1 MKRITNKSE
10 FDELISGIS
19 ECLKWHDRENF
30 AERSYNLRLDN
41 GEDLRI
47 VFNYNNLAHL
57 LGIDTE
63 YLKTTGLFKGSSYE
77 ILKMICNDSY
87 RLYNMIRQGHLTFE
101 NFISDFAFDKVR
113 GFKNICGIDL
123 YNIEFICKYSKEC
136 SYVTGY
142 EQQDGDYYIAYKA
155 GNENGLFIIGLKKD
169 GNYYYPMT
177 NRFVDFNN
185 EESKRFLEVLLTN
198 QTITM
203 PTYSHL
209 YFFNTKSISDTMY
222 IDYRKKPSLIRQSI
236 MYAQEYGAISD
247 VAVGYK
253 YIIEKLLQRM
263 DSNSNLTKILNEIIC
278 KYINS
283 GRKINKVT
291 LKKQFGNL
299 PDDIVS
305 WVDGYN
311 DLLDG
316 KFVDVS
322 DDCSD
327 SLKAEN
333 RELVTENKSLK
344 SENSRLRQELER
356 LKQQVLSISE
366 VNKKLEEVNKKLEE
380 ENTGYRENETAIMR
394 ILRPR

>member
-1 MKRITNKSE
+1 
-10 FDELISGIS
+10 
-19 ECLKWHDRENF
+19 
-30 AERSYNLRLDN
+30 
-41 GEDLRI
+41 
-47 VFNYNNLAHL
+47 
-57 LGIDTE
+57 
-63 YLKTTGLFKGSSYE
+63 
-77 ILKMICNDSY
+77 MICNDSY
-87 RLYNMIRQGHLTFE
+87 RLYNMIRQGHLTYE

-123 YNIEFICKYSKEC
+123 YNIEFICKYSKES

-142 EQQDGDYYIAYKA
+142 AQQDGDYYIAYKA
-155 GNENGLFIIGLKKD
+155 ENGNGLFIIGLKKD

-185 EESKRFLEVLLTN
+185 EESKKFLEVLLTN

-203 PTYSHL
+203 PTFSHL
-209 YFFNTKSISDTMY
+209 YFFNTKSTSDIMY
-222 IDYRKKPSLIRQSI
+222 IDYRKKPSLIKQSI

-263 DSNSNLTKILNEIIC
+263 DSNSNLIKILNEIIS
-278 KYINS
+278 KYINT

-299 PDDIVS
+299 PDDIIS
-305 WVDGYN
+305 WIDGYN

-316 KFVDVS
+316 KNVLAL
-322 DDCSD
+322 DDCGV
-327 SLKAEN
+327 SL
-333 RELVTENKSLK
+333 RTENKEIMTENKTLK

-356 LKQQVLSISE
+356 LKRQVLSISE
-366 VNKKLEEVNKKLEE
+366 ANKKLEE
-380 ENTGYRENETAIMR
+380 ENVEYKERETAIMR
-394 ILRPR
+394 ILKPR